1 LPKYKVE
8 INGQAFM
15 VDSPNRELTDS
26 EAEMYARQQMEA
38 DRTPEGDLLEV
49 TQPPVEQD
57 EDAQIKID
65 AIEALKMED
74 QTYDGLRQNQIVLD
88 AAKRFANDRLGY
100 ENMEGTDAF
109 DEVIEH
115 FRSFDVNEM
124 TAARDYGYVS
134 GLKTDNK
141 EEQLNDYRVLF
152 NAYDAMPNLYEEGHA
167 PKSILRLS

>member
-1 LPKYKVE
+1 MPKYKVE

-49 TQPPVEQD
+49 TQPPIEQD

-88 AAKRFANDRLGY
+88 AAKRFANDRLG
-100 ENMEGTDAF
+100 
-109 DEVIEH
+109 
-115 FRSFDVNEM
+115 
-124 TAARDYGYVS
+124 
-134 GLKTDNK
+134 
-141 EEQLNDYRVLF
+141 
-152 NAYDAMPNLYEEGHA
+152 
-167 PKSILRLS
+167 LSLIHI